1 MITLIEVVMRGIF
14 YDAAVVNSADDL
26 KVTPGVERDA
36 PTVTSNGERIAR
48 IEGVEVNKLFPHN
61 DHRGSLTEVISEASR
76 FWREPIVH
84 AYLFTV
90 RPGRIK
96 GWGMHKRQADR
107 YMGVRGQVR
116 VVLFDGR
123 VGSPTH
129 GVYDQVFLGEEL
141 PTLIR
146 IPAGV
151 WHADQN
157 VTTDEAAVL
166 NFPTVAYD
174 PNEPDKYRIDPHSGE
189 IPFDWAALDG

>member
-107 YMGVRGQVR
+107 
-116 VVLFDGR
+116 
-123 VGSPTH
+123 
-129 GVYDQVFLGEEL
+129 
-141 PTLIR
+141 
-146 IPAGV
+146 
-151 WHADQN
+151 
-157 VTTDEAAVL
+157 
-166 NFPTVAYD
+166 
-174 PNEPDKYRIDPHSGE
+174 
-189 IPFDWAALDG
+189 